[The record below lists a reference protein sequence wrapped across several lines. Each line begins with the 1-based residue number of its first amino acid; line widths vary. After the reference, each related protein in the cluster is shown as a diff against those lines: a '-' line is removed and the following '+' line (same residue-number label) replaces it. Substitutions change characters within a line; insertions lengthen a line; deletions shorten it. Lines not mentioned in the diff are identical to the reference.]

1 LTIDVALAGG
11 QIDDTDCVLF
21 LARLRRRG
29 SLPPLAAEPAREH
42 TRTVFSRI
50 LVPVDF
56 SDCSR
61 AALTHAVELAT
72 RLRVPLT
79 VLHVWEL
86 PASVRPDMMVWLE
99 KGDEQPI
106 VAVVL
111 EQARRDLDD
120 FVAKVPVSPEIALE
134 TLLKEGGVVPTILE
148 VAEQGGYDLVVMG
161 THGRSGLAEL
171 LTGSVTK
178 RLLRHAPCAVLTV
191 RPPEAKEEDYSP

>member
-1 LTIDVALAGG
+1 MSALCPAPIG
-11 QIDDTDCVLF
+11 
-21 LARLRRRG
+21 A
-29 SLPPLAAEPAREH
+29 SSKAPLAAEPAREH
-42 TRTVFSRI
+42 TMRVFSRI

-61 AALTHAVELAT
+61 AALTRAVELAT

-86 PASVRPDMMVWLE
+86 PASIRPDMMVWLE
-99 KGDEQPI
+99 RGDEQPI
-106 VAVVL
+106 VAVVV

-120 FVAKVPVSPEIALE
+120 FVAKAAISREIAVE

-178 RLLRHAPCAVLTV
+178 RLLRHAPCSVLTV